1 MNAFMKLLVV
11 MLFAY
16 ITYTVMEFAGVDM
29 GIYISYLLWFIALG
43 LFLIMLPETL
53 PTIIS

>member
-1 MNAFMKLLVV
+1 MNAFMKMLVLL
-11 MLFAY
+11 LFAY
-16 ITYTVMEFAGVDM
+16 ITQLVMGFAGVDV

-53 PTIIS
+53 PSIIS

>member
-1 MNAFMKLLVV
+1 MKMLVLL
-11 MLFAY
+11 LFAY
-16 ITYTVMEFAGVDM
+16 ITQLVMGFAGVDV

-53 PTIIS
+53 PSIIS